1 MHTVLIIM
9 AVGIGVGY
17 LMRSRKTWLQYTN
30 KATLWIIFLLLF
42 FMGIGVGNNPQI
54 MENLDTIGFRGLQ
67 LALVAILGSVVLS
80 WVVYRLFFKSADD
93 ER

>member
-9 AVGIGVGY
+9 AVGIGVGD
-17 LMRSRKTWLQYTN
+17 LLRSRKKWLQYAN

-42 FMGIGVGNNPQI
+42 FMGISVGNNPQI
-54 MENLDTIGFRGLQ
+54 MENIDTIGLRGLQ
-67 LALVAILGSVVLS
+67 LALVAVLGSVALS
-80 WVVYRLFFKSADD
+80 WVVYRFFFKSGND

>member
-17 LMRSRKTWLQYTN
+17 LLRSRKKWLWYTN

-42 FMGIGVGNNPQI
+42 FMGISVGNNPQI
-54 MENLDTIGFRGLQ
+54 MENLDTIGLRGLQ
-67 LALVAILGSVVLS
+67 LALVAILGSVALS
-80 WVVYRLFFKSADD
+80 WVVYRFFFKSAND